1 MLEWGVDIIARGL
14 YMGVE
19 AHYLLNAHH
28 HRDGRREKKSSLLR
42 LGSFIIYKSPL
53 ARASDKGEKIII
65 QKEMKIGFRYYYSWP
80 RRDSSC

>member
-1 MLEWGVDIIARGL
+1 MA
-14 YMGVE
+14 VE

-53 ARASDKGEKIII
+53 ARASDKGE
-65 QKEMKIGFRYYYSWP
+65 
-80 RRDSSC
+80 RRSLFKKK